1 MSDAEIFTADAPL
14 TAAGWLVAGLETE
27 DGSFVAVGVEKQQR
41 RLQIAHRGKE
51 LAKEGTADAAGFAS
65 DNKVQA
71 NVAGMREQFQQWR
84 EGNIAQQVRIIDD

>member
-1 MSDAEIFTADAPL
+1 MGDAEVFTADAPL
-14 TAAGWLVAGLETE
+14 TAAGWLVAGLEAE

-65 DNKVQA
+65 DNKVQS
-71 NVAGMREQFQQWR
+71 NVAGMWEQFQQWR